1 MLSRDLRTTKWTSF
15 YETVL
20 FPFLLW
26 PVLKEAVGIRMRQ
39 FKVTR
44 KGAQLNE
51 DGKRLAY
58 ALPFVLLGAL
68 SLLGGFNCVRMMLHG
83 AGLAPLVVLFWLGKN
98 FYSLVL
104 AQFFVMG
111 RHVVRQNE
119 RAQVGLRCEML
130 ALGGV
135 CSGRTMDISEGGLA
149 LFTRQH
155 PRLALGAQ
163 VRLKVWDERYKAQL
177 FAQLVRVDPCDDGW
191 RYAFEIV
198 DDCGTGSEY
207 WQLIYDRVP
216 TLPQRLDRAGGSL
229 KDLHVNIVR
238 RFFRPLPAQRAQ
250 KNQTDREN
258 KIA

>member
-1 MLSRDLRTTKWTSF
+1 
-15 YETVL
+15 VL
-20 FPFLLW
+20 
-26 PVLKEAVGIRMRQ
+26 GRQ
-39 FKVTR
+39 
-44 KGAQLNE
+44 
-51 DGKRLAY
+51 
-58 ALPFVLLGAL
+58 
-68 SLLGGFNCVRMMLHG
+68 
-83 AGLAPLVVLFWLGKN
+83 
-98 FYSLVL
+98 
-104 AQFFVMG
+104 
-111 RHVVRQNE
+111 VVRQNE

-177 FAQLVRVDPCDDGW
+177 FAQLVRVDPCEDGW
-191 RYAFEIV
+191 RYAFEIL
-198 DDCGTGSEY
+198 DDCGTGNEY

-216 TLPQRLDRAGGSL
+216 TLPQRLDRTGGSL
-229 KDLHVNIVR
+229 KDLYVNIVR
-238 RFFRPLPAQRAQ
+238 RFFRPLPKPAQRAQ